1 MQRLYLKMK
10 IDPAMSYADV
20 IPVWRN
26 FCEHLHD
33 QMKIHH
39 EGLPDRAY
47 QTEWRKLRDSHLTQ
61 WQAQL
66 SGTGTRAIKAAY
78 LEFPDAEHLLA
89 FELAWS

>member
-1 MQRLYLKMK
+1 MQRLYLRP
-10 IDPAMSYADV
+10 DPSGAYSS
-20 IPVWRN
+20 VWRN
-26 FCEHLHD
+26 FCDYLHA

-47 QTEWRKLRDSHLTQ
+47 QTDWRKFRDSQLAQ

-78 LEFPDAEHLLA
+78 LEFPDAESLLA